1 MVPVTN
7 MRYAPTPPKQTCG
20 KSWILFEEEK
30 WTQSAQEFYFWFSI
44 LQESWVAKV
53 VKDVFTNVQK
63 FCLCSCRV
71 FYKLVCSQLC
81 GKYKVQ
87 QMVPICGPTAKSS
100 RCVRR
105 ENWFSPKTL
114 WRDPSLSISWEA
126 SLTVPLPSAGVVVFT
141 HIMYHPNNSGLFEGV
156 ISFARFCPLLMWI
169 RRASICA
176 MERVAPTCNGGT
188 TTSGAMQY
196 WSALLARTAP
206 PTVVPDSLTLQGGLC
221 ASASWW
227 TRRGG
232 GCWSRWWRYLWKL
245 SKEVLEVRRLVW
257 CRLPPLAR
265 ILWHRVGVGG
275 GLGRSRHCEVI
286 PPPQSAPDSWPG
298 SSSTLQLGPQ
308 RPFRC
313 CLKRP
318 GVKLFWPLPALPWWR
333 GSGLLDLNISAV
345 DEGGEGVKV
354 SVYWEQVKEIEKSYQ
369 ESGRFDFL
377 VR

>member
-1 MVPVTN
+1 
-7 MRYAPTPPKQTCG
+7 
-20 KSWILFEEEK
+20 
-30 WTQSAQEFYFWFSI
+30 
-44 LQESWVAKV
+44 
-53 VKDVFTNVQK
+53 
-63 FCLCSCRV
+63 
-71 FYKLVCSQLC
+71 
-81 GKYKVQ
+81 
-87 QMVPICGPTAKSS
+87 MVPICGPTAKSS

-206 PTVVPDSLTLQGGLC
+206 PPSSQTRSPSKEDFVHQHLGEPEEVVVVEAVAGDI
-221 ASASWW
+221 W
-227 TRRGG
+227 
-232 GCWSRWWRYLWKL
+232 WKL

-308 RPFRC
+308 RLFRC

-318 GVKLFWPLPALPWWR
+318 GVKLFCPLPALPWWR

-345 DEGGEGVKV
+345 DEGGEGIKV
-354 SVYWEQVKEIEKSYQ
+354 SVYWEQVKESEKSYQ